1 MVLETHIFFR
11 LEKSGSAILDYFFW
25 LETQK
30 KILVCR
36 TTFLPPSKS
45 VLRVQIT
52 MSDNGLQEQKGKDI
66 FDNADYGGFH
76 RYLSELALIN
86 QFCSMMTRLVWMSLV
101 ND

>member
-1 MVLETHIFFR
+1 
-11 LEKSGSAILDYFFW
+11 
-25 LETQK
+25 
-30 KILVCR
+30 
-36 TTFLPPSKS
+36 
-45 VLRVQIT
+45 

-86 QFCSMMTRLVWMSLV
+86 QFYSMMTRLVWMSLA